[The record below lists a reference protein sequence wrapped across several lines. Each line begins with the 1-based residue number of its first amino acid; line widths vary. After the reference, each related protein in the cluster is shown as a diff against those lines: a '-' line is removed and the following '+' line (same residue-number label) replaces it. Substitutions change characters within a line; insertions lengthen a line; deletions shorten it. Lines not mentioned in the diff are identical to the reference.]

1 MSTKNGPSQSSIFS
15 FFQPVNKENDSKEN
29 DPPQKSAEK
38 RSHKEIVN
46 NSEEYQ
52 KLEKDLAPI
61 NKTFPPK
68 SKNDKESEK
77 LIKNKDETKKIKI
90 MVFPIQKSQKRN

>member
-15 FFQPVNKENDSKEN
+15 FFQPLDKQNDSKEN
-29 DPPQKSAEK
+29 APPQKSVEK

-46 NSEEYQ
+46 NSEDYK
-52 KLEKDLAPI
+52 KLEKDLAPL

-77 LIKNKDETKKIKI
+77 LIKK
-90 MVFPIQKSQKRN
+90 